1 MVVDTSLVDRKDI
14 FLYSNRGM
22 GNGIIEGISDVVYVV
37 PERFD
42 RMKTREI
49 AKEIHSVNASMK
61 KEGTSYILIGP
72 GRWGSSD
79 PFLGIPVD
87 WAAISEAKVIVEA
100 GTKDFNVDASLGSHF
115 FHNITSMNIGY
126 FTISGKQNDVFIDY
140 SYLDENNNINEYQY
154 IKHVKLPAPL
164 TVIMDGR
171 KSVSLITRA
180 GIGKLQKSL

>member
-1 MVVDTSLVDRKDI
+1 
-14 FLYSNRGM
+14 
-22 GNGIIEGISDVVYVV
+22 VV
-37 PERFD
+37 PEKFD
-42 RMKTREI
+42 RMETRKI
-49 AKEIHSVNASMK
+49 AKEIHAVNAKMK
-61 KEGTSYILIGP
+61 KEGISYILIGP

-87 WAAISEAKVIVEA
+87 WAAISEARVIVEA

-126 FTISGKQNDVFIDY
+126 FTIPAKQNEVFIDY
-140 SYLDENNNINEYQY
+140 GYLDENGDLSECEY
-154 IKHVKLPAPL
+154 IKHVKFPAPL

-180 GIGKLQKSL
+180 GLGRQQKRVSTLMNT